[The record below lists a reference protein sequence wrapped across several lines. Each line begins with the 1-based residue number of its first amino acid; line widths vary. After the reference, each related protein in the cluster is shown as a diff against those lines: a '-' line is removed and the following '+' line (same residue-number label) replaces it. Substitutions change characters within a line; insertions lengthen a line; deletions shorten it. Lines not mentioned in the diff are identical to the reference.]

1 MKLDSFGD
9 FPDKNWFQKLLE
21 LTRRRIS
28 FDDNI
33 DGIFVTANIGTAET
47 QIGHNLGRIPK
58 YIFEVASYPTGTAGI
73 NFTKP
78 STTDKVY
85 LTRTTAGNCTL
96 FII

>member
-9 FPDKNWFQKLLE
+9 MPDKNWFQKLLE

-33 DGIFVTANIGTAET
+33 DGIFLTKNIGVAET
-47 QIGHNLGRIPK
+47 RIGHNLGRIPK
-58 YIFEVASYPTGTAGI
+58 YIFEVAAYPNGTAGI
-73 NFTKP
+73 QFTKP
-78 STTDKVY
+78 STVSEIF
-85 LTRTTAGNCTL
+85 LTRTAAGKCTL